1 MRDMSK
7 VLRQV
12 QKVQE
17 EFARMQEALAQERV
31 EGTAGG
37 GAVRVTVDGHGR
49 VLEVH
54 IAPEVVDPE
63 DVETLE
69 DLVLA
74 ALRSA
79 QEQAR
84 ARAEERLR
92 AVAGGF
98 GLPGIFS

>member
-17 EFARMQEALAQERV
+17 EFARVQEELAQERV
-31 EGTAGG
+31 EASAGG
-37 GAVRVTVDGHGR
+37 GTVRVVVDGHGR

-54 IAPEVVDPE
+54 IAPEVVDPG

-74 ALRSA
+74 ALHHA

-84 ARAEERLR
+84 AQAEQRLKGI
-92 AVAGGF
+92 AGGF
-98 GLPGIFS
+98 GLPGLA

>member
-1 MRDMSK
+1 MRDVSK

-17 EFARMQEALAQERV
+17 EFARVQEELAQERV
-31 EGTAGG
+31 EGSAGG
-37 GAVRVTVDGHGR
+37 GTVRVVADGHGR

-54 IAPEVVDPE
+54 IAPEAVDPE

-74 ALRSA
+74 AVTQA

-84 ARAEERLR
+84 VRAEQRLR
-92 AVAGGF
+92 GVAGGF
-98 GLPGIFS
+98 GLPGLGP

>member
-17 EFARMQEALAQERV
+17 EFARAQEELAHERV
-31 EGTAGG
+31 EASAGG
-37 GAVRVTVDGHGR
+37 GAVRVVADGHGR
-49 VLEVH
+49 VLEVR
-54 IAPEVVDPE
+54 IAAEAVDPA

-74 ALRSA
+74 AIRQA

-84 ARAEERLR
+84 ERAEQRLR
-92 AVAGGF
+92 GVAGHL
-98 GLPGIFS
+98 GLPGP

>member
-1 MRDMSK
+1 MSK

-17 EFARMQEALAQERV
+17 EFARVQEELSQDRV
-31 EGTAGG
+31 EATAGG
-37 GAVRVTVDGHGR
+37 GVVRVVADGHGR

-54 IAPEVVDPE
+54 IAAEAVDPA
-63 DVETLE
+63 DVQTLE

-74 ALRSA
+74 AVSQA

-84 ARAEERLR
+84 LRAEERLR
-92 AVAGGF
+92 GVAGGF
-98 GLPGIFS
+98 SLPGLLP

>member
-1 MRDMSK
+1 MRDVSK

-17 EFARMQEALAQERV
+17 EFARVQEQLSQERV
-31 EGTAGG
+31 EATAGG
-37 GAVRVTVDGHGR
+37 GFVRVVADGHGR

-54 IAPEVVDPE
+54 IAPEVVDPA

-74 ALRSA
+74 AVHQA

-92 AVAGGF
+92 GIAGGL
-98 GLPGIFS
+98 GLPGAHI

>member
-1 MRDMSK
+1 MRDMGK

-17 EFARMQEALAQERV
+17 EFARVQEELARERV
-31 EGTAGG
+31 EATAGG
-37 GAVRVTVDGHGR
+37 GAVRVVADGHGR

-54 IAPEVVDPE
+54 IAPEVVDPG

-74 ALRSA
+74 ALNSA

-92 AVAGGF
+92 TVAGGF
-98 GLPGIFS
+98 GLPGIAP